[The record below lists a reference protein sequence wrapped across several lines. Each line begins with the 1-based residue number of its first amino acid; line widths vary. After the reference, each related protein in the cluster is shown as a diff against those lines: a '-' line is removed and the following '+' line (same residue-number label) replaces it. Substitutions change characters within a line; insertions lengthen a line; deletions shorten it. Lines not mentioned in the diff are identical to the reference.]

1 MTTRITFHDL
11 SLAVRRLN
19 SIVHP
24 HLVNNQPE
32 VAGWTTQLHETDLIG
47 SFILR
52 PIGRTCYAL
61 HRVILHGN
69 VKDTE
74 LVFYATGKRAMLD
87 RVNHYADGVQHALLH
102 IPRPSPADAAP
113 YNGHYARYICKNTLT
128 KRSTTDTATCD
139 GCENAY
145 PVDQVDVLGTAEHG
159 LFGLCR
165 ACKAKDAAAAADCC
179 PVTGD
184 EYGTQA

>member
-32 VAGWTTQLHETDLIG
+32 VAGWTTQLHETDLVG

-74 LVFYATGKRAMLD
+74 LVFYVTGKRAMLD
-87 RVNHYADGVQHALLH
+87 RVNAYADGVQHALLH
-102 IPRPSPADAAP
+102 IPRPSRADAAP
-113 YNGHYARYICKNTLT
+113 YNGISARYICKNTLT
-128 KRSTTDTATCD
+128 RKPSVCD
-139 GCENAY
+139 RCETFLEE
-145 PVDQVDVLGTAEHG
+145 PISELES
-159 LFGLCR
+159 LSGLCEACAR
-165 ACKAKDAAAAADCC
+165 ADSC
-179 PVTGD
+179 PATGT

>member
-1 MTTRITFHDL
+1 MTTRITYHDL

-24 HLVNNQPE
+24 HLINNQPE
-32 VAGWTTQLHETDLIG
+32 VGGWHKSLHETDLVG

-52 PIGRTCYAL
+52 PVSRTSYAL
-61 HRVILHGN
+61 ERVILHGN

-74 LVFYATGKRAMLD
+74 VVFLVKGKRAMLD

-102 IPRPSPADAAP
+102 IPQRKPSPADAAP
-113 YNGHYARYICKNTLT
+113 YNGHYARYICKNTLV
-128 KRSTTDTATCD
+128 SASDS
-139 GCENAY
+139 
-145 PVDQVDVLGTAEHG
+145 
-159 LFGLCR
+159 
-165 ACKAKDAAAAADCC
+165 C

-184 EYGTQA
+184 EYGTPA